1 MAKPSDGTA
10 RAAAYI
16 PIQTLKWSHFLQ
28 TRFFFAWHSVPL
40 TLQRD
45 AKAAAFSPRGSIVS
59 RNACELVNAFNK
71 SDYQHPAALVKL
83 LQSERMLAAER
94 AWSSGSPPF

>member
-10 RAAAYI
+10 HAAAYI

-28 TRFFFAWHSVPL
+28 ARFLFARHSVPL

-45 AKAAAFSPRGSIVS
+45 AK
-59 RNACELVNAFNK
+59 
-71 SDYQHPAALVKL
+71 
-83 LQSERMLAAER
+83 LQRFDLGAQSLAER
-94 AWSSGSPPF
+94 LCC

>member
-10 RAAAYI
+10 HAAAYI

-28 TRFFFAWHSVPL
+28 ARFLFARHSVPL

-45 AKAAAFSPRGSIVS
+45 AKAAAF
-59 RNACELVNAFNK
+59 
-71 SDYQHPAALVKL
+71 
-83 LQSERMLAAER
+83 
-94 AWSSGSPPF
+94 